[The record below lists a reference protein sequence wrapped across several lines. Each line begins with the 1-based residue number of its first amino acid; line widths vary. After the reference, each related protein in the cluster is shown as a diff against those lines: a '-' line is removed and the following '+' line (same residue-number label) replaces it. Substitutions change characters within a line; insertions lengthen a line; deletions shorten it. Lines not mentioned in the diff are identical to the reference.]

1 MLKTVKPYLQL
12 MRIPHV
18 FTSMADIF
26 AGYFATTQFHPGQIK
41 YLIFL
46 LFSSSFL
53 YTAGI
58 VFNDYFDYEVD
69 LKERPQRPLPS
80 GQISL
85 HTALVIG
92 IGFILLGILFA
103 GFVGVQSFVFAVLL
117 TGAILSYDGITKNI
131 PILGSL
137 NMGSCR
143 FLTVLLGMSIVPGQI
158 SSKIIIAFLVMLYVI
173 SITTLS
179 KGEVIGGERRGQQL
193 ATLGVILVLGCFY
206 IWLKGILTGF
216 TPLIFL
222 ILFFT
227 VVTLRPLVRV
237 LLEATPDNIK
247 IAVKTLILSIILL
260 DAYFTAG
267 FAGFL
272 LGLLVLALWIPAVQI
287 ARFLYVT

>member
-12 MRIPHV
+12 KRIPNV
-18 FTSMADIF
+18 FTAIADIF
-26 AGYFATTQFHPGQIK
+26 AGYFAATQFHPGQIK

-46 LFSSSFL
+46 LLSSSFL

-85 HTALVIG
+85 RTALVIG
-92 IGFILLGILFA
+92 SGSIFLGILFA
-103 GFVGVQSFVFAVLL
+103 GFVGIQSFVFAVLL

-137 NMGSCR
+137 NRGSCR
-143 FLTVLLGMSIVPGQI
+143 FLNVLLGMSVIPGQI
-158 SSKIIIAFLVMLYVI
+158 SSKITIAFLVMLYVI

-179 KGEVIGGERRGQQL
+179 KGEVIGGEQRGQHL
-193 ATLGVILVLGCFY
+193 ATIGVMLVILGCFY
-206 IWLKGILTGF
+206 IGLKGILTGF
-216 TPLIFL
+216 APLIFL
-222 ILFFT
+222 ILFT
-227 VVTLRPLVRV
+227 VVTLRPLVGV
-237 LLEATPDNIK
+237 LLKATPDNIK
-247 IAVKTLILSIILL
+247 TVVKTLVLSIILL
-260 DAYFTAG
+260 YAYFTAG
-267 FAGFL
+267 FASFF